1 MRRGT
6 TPDIMIMLDGIEF
19 AALKVMYITFKQDK
33 NLITKTIQD
42 VVYDEETKQ
51 ISVHLTQ
58 EDTLSFHNGY
68 VFVQIRALTNSDNAI
83 ATDIVRL
90 NVDEILKEG
99 VI

>member
-6 TPDIMIMLDGIEF
+6 TPDIIMTLEGIDF
-19 AALKVMYITFKQDK
+19 IDLSDIYITFKQDK
-33 NLITKTIQD
+33 NFITKTMQD
-42 VVYDEETKQ
+42 VTYDEESRQ
-51 ISVHLTQ
+51 INIHLTQ
-58 EDTLSFHNGY
+58 EDTLLFHNGY
-68 VFVQIRALTNSDNAI
+68 VFIQLRAKTGSGNAV